1 MKYINHIVSCFMAV
15 MAFALVG
22 CDLDENPKSEAS
34 ESMIFS
40 SESGLK
46 TLLLVFLS
54 CVAGSLVGFA
64 YG

>member
-40 SESGLK
+40 SES
-46 TLLLVFLS
+46 
-54 CVAGSLVGFA
+54 VAGSLVGFA